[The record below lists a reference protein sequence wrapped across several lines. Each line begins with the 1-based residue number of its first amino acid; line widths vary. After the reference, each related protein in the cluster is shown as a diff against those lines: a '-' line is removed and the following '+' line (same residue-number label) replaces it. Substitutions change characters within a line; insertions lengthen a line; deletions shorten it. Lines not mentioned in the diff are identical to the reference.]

1 MAPPLDGSISKGFG
15 SLKRLE
21 ILCLGVNN
29 LIGNIPPI
37 ISNLSMLQWFDAG
50 ENNIK
55 GSDLWRLQNLNI
67 LDIHLNN
74 LTGTIPQNIFNITSL
89 QILNLMGNSLSG
101 NLSLDTRIPCP
112 NLGRLFLG
120 GNYISGRIPSYLSNC
135 SNLIS
140 VDLSGNFLSG
150 PIPRSLGNLKYLKI
164 LALADNQLT
173 EESGH
178 QEHSFLTSLTNCTSL
193 EMLAISFNP
202 LNIALPEAIGNFSDS
217 LNTLSASQC
226 QIKGQ
231 IPMGIGSLKNLNL
244 LDLRYNNV
252 FGNLPSTLGGLE
264 ELQRLYLS
272 DNNIGG
278 NIPEELCQQIGRAH
292 V

>member
-112 NLGRLFLG
+112 NLGRLILG
-120 GNYISGRIPSYLSNC
+120 ANNISGRIPSYLSNC
-135 SNLIS
+135 SNLIA
-140 VDLSGNFLSG
+140 VDLSENLLSG

-164 LALADNQLT
+164 FGAADNQLT

-178 QEHSFLTSLTNCTSL
+178 QEHSFLTSLTSCTSL
-193 EMLAISFNP
+193 EELYIFLNP
-202 LNIALPEAIGNFSDS
+202 LNITIPETIGNFSAS
-217 LNTLSASQC
+217 LKVIVASQS

-231 IPMGIGSLKNLNL
+231 IPMGIGSLKILTR
-244 LDLRYNNV
+244 LDLSYNNLS
-252 FGNLPSTLGGLE
+252 GNLPSTLGGLE
-264 ELQRLYLS
+264 ELQRFHLR

-278 NIPEELCQQIGRAH
+278 NIP
-292 V
+292 

>member
-1 MAPPLDGSISKGFG
+1 MP
-15 SLKRLE
+15 
-21 ILCLGVNN
+21 
-29 LIGNIPPI
+29 
-37 ISNLSMLQWFDAG
+37 
-50 ENNIK
+50 
-55 GSDLWRLQNLNI
+55 SDLWRLHNLKE
-67 LDIHLNN
+67 LAIHSND

-89 QILNLMGNSLSG
+89 QMLDLLGNSLSG
-101 NLSLDTRIPCP
+101 NLSFDTRIPCP

-178 QEHSFLTSLTNCTSL
+178 QEHSFLTSLTSCTSL
-193 EMLAISFNP
+193 EVLYIFLNP
-202 LNIALPEAIGNFSDS
+202 LNITIPVTIGNFSAS
-217 LNTLSASQC
+217 LKIIDAIQS

-231 IPMGIGSLKNLNL
+231 IPMGIGSLKNLTW
-244 LDLRYNNV
+244 LDLSYNNLS
-252 FGNLPSTLGGLE
+252 GNLPLTLGGLE
-264 ELQRLYLS
+264 ELQRLHLR

-278 NIPEELCQQIGRAH
+278 NILEELC
-292 V
+292 